1 MMLRVCGA
9 ALLVSLLAALL
20 SELGFRQKRLF
31 TLLSLVVILSLFA
44 DGISRAV
51 SVVTSLGEYA
61 SIGDASRCALKAV
74 GAGYLFGFTS
84 DACDELG
91 ERGVASLVN
100 IGARVEIFL
109 ISLPYLEEV
118 IKLGVELLK

>member
-9 ALLVSLLAALL
+9 AILVSVMAVML

-44 DGISRAV
+44 DGISRAIG
-51 SVVTSLGEYA
+51 VVTSLGEYA
-61 SIGDASRCALKAV
+61 GIGDAAECALKAV
-74 GAGYLFGFTS
+74 GAGYLFGFTA
-84 DACDELG
+84 DVCDELG
-91 ERGVASLVN
+91 ERGVSSIVG

-109 ISLPYLEEV
+109 ISLPYLEKV
-118 IKLGVELLK
+118 LTLGVELLK